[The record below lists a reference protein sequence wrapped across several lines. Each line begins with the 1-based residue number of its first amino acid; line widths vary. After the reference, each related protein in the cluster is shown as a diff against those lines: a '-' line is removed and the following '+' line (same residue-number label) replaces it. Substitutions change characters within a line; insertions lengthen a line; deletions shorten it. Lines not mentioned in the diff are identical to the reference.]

1 MNSWSDEFVGAVTIC
16 DREGIITYMNDT
28 SKRKFSKYGGDNLI
42 GKNLIDCHS
51 ETSKAKL
58 IEQLRAPTTNVYTI
72 EKGGI
77 KKIIHQSPLYEDGV
91 FSGIIEIAFELPQP
105 LPHFIRD

>member
-1 MNSWSDEFVGAVTIC
+1 MNIWSDEFDSAITIC
-16 DREGIITYMNDT
+16 DREGIITYMNNT
-28 SKRKFSKYGGDNLI
+28 SKRKFSKYGGDDLI
-42 GKNLIDCHS
+42 GKNLLDCHS

-58 IEQLRAPTTNVYTI
+58 IEQLRAPITNVYTI

-77 KKIIHQSPLYEDGV
+77 KKIIHQSPLYENGV
-91 FSGIIEIAFELPQP
+91 FSGVIEIAFEIPQS